1 MIWKKAFSLAELN
14 DYGIVNMMKHLAM
27 EFTEIGNNYLVA
39 KMPVD
44 ERTQQPMGLLHGG
57 ASVALAE
64 TLGSCAAN
72 LCLDAAKEYAL
83 GLEINANHIRS
94 VKSGYV
100 YGKTS
105 PVSIGKKIQI
115 WRIEIRD
122 DAGKLVCESRITMV
136 VMQIPQD

>member
-1 MIWKKAFSLAELN
+1 MIWKTPVSLAQLN
-14 DYGIVNMMKHLAM
+14 EFGMVNMMKHLAM
-27 EFTEIGNNYLVA
+27 EFTEIGEDFLVA

-44 ERTQQPMGLLHGG
+44 ERTQQPLGLLHGG

-72 LCLDAAKEYAL
+72 LCLDPTKEYAL

-94 VKSGYV
+94 VRNGYV
-100 YGKTS
+100 YGKTT
-105 PVSIGKKIQI
+105 PVNLGKRIQV

-122 DAGKLVCESRITMV
+122 EEGKLVCESRITMA
-136 VMQIPQD
+136 VMQV

>member
-72 LCLDAAKEYAL
+72 LCLDATKEYAL

-94 VKSGYV
+94 AKSGYV